1 MKDMVRSA
9 SESRELPYG
18 LHYFPEPVTSTV
30 HHFYITGE
38 VGPAYFYTEMIHVIR
53 SASKG
58 DVVYLHLNTTGGQ
71 LDTGIQIIN
80 AMRESQ
86 AHVIASIEAQAFSLG
101 SMIFLAADDYIVHD
115 NSMMMIHNFSS
126 GMAGK
131 GNEQRLRL
139 EAITTMFDE
148 FVRPIYVPFITDVE
162 YEDVIE
168 GKDMW
173 LHASEIKERLDEMV
187 ALRNPP
193 EPEEVVAKVPAKRK
207 APAKKPTAKKVTK

>member
-9 SESRELPYG
+9 TEQRELPYG
-18 LHYFPEPVTSTV
+18 LHYFPEPISSTV

-38 VGPAYFYTEMIHVIR
+38 VGPAYYYTEMIHVIR
-53 SASKG
+53 SANKG

-101 SMIFLAADDYIVHD
+101 SMIFLAADDYIVHE

-148 FVRPIYVPFITDVE
+148 FVRPIYVPFISDAE

-173 LHASEIKERLDEMV
+173 LHASDIKDRLDEMV
-187 ALRNPP
+187 AIRNPP
-193 EPEEVVAKVPAKRK
+193 EPEPTPVKAPAKRK
-207 APAKKPTAKKVTK
+207 APAKKPTTKK